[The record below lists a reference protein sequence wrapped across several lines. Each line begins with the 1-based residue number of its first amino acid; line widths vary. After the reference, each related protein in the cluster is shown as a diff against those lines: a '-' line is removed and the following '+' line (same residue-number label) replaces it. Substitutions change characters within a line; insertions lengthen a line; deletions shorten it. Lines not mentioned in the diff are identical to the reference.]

1 MGIAKEQ
8 IDLRLFQPELETTI
22 SWLKQMSL
30 IVIYP
35 LYLNQ
40 NIDTVFTSSGHYATL
55 AGRTEYLLDQFD
67 KINELINELH
77 QNNMIKKEL
86 QTNFTISLIEKLN
99 KLWKLPNIWYREL
112 NWETDTVKR
121 ICDMCLKYNK
131 PKLRP
136 VVRVSLSKD
145 LKETDKICSLH
156 LIDYVTRSCTASGKE
171 QEKRGYCRGNY

>member
-1 MGIAKEQ
+1 
-8 IDLRLFQPELETTI
+8 
-22 SWLKQMSL
+22 MSL

-99 KLWKLPNIWYREL
+99 KL
-112 NWETDTVKR
+112 
-121 ICDMCLKYNK
+121 
-131 PKLRP
+131 
-136 VVRVSLSKD
+136 
-145 LKETDKICSLH
+145 
-156 LIDYVTRSCTASGKE
+156 
-171 QEKRGYCRGNY
+171 